1 MEKKLVLIKEG
12 NNGHPNRLPDVF
24 AVNGWKL
31 ETFNFS
37 AGKSLSK
44 SLDNFDG
51 LFILSKSINVLEK
64 SAWPLTVYM
73 GA

>member
-1 MEKKLVLIKEG
+1 MEKKLVLVKEG
-12 NNGHPNRLPDVF
+12 NNGHTKMLPDVF

-31 ETFNFS
+31 ETFDLS
-37 AGKSLSK
+37 EGKSLSK